1 MLGVPEEETSAKAI
15 TEEKLQT
22 KADGAK
28 ENFPQLRGDR
38 PEGPALFQAKQ
49 EGTFQ
54 QYSYTAKRIKSH
66 HRLRGR
72 RVSP

>member
-1 MLGVPEEETSAKAI
+1 MLGVPEEETSAKAV

-22 KADGAK
+22 KADGVK
-28 ENFPQLRGDR
+28 ENFPQLQGDR

-54 QYSYTAKRIKSH
+54 Q
-66 HRLRGR
+66 
-72 RVSP
+72 